1 MVSVPITQPNTKQ
14 QPHERTTKIH
24 RPTHILPNVNA
35 IGNGLNSS
43 TLANK
48 SGP

>member
-35 IGNGLNSS
+35 IDNSPNRS
-43 TLANK
+43 ILANK
-48 SGP
+48 IEP